1 MKVQGHGIALFW
13 PSSLQLQTCVRLSF
27 FIAVLTK
34 TVKPIDRQES
44 KGLAI

>member
-1 MKVQGHGIALFW
+1 MKVQGHSIALFW
-13 PSSLQLQTCVRLSF
+13 PSSLQLQTCFRIF
-27 FIAVLTK
+27 FIAVLTQ